1 MEQDTIFT
9 IKTCFFQ
16 AMKCLIYYYHSMNWS
31 LYSSCICVVPL
42 SCSMFLYCVHVIFV
56 ILRLIK
62 KLGHLKGRSPK
73 WEGLGAH
80 QWCWCLS
87 HPDVG
92 CPGVPAAPP
101 VLSVF
106 ARCAPAPAPAH
117 HQQRFSE
124 GGGESGCLGDPL
136 SSCQLSVLPGAKC
149 RGLVCAHSE
158 PTINWH
164 RELHGSL
171 LLLL

>member
-1 MEQDTIFT
+1 
-9 IKTCFFQ
+9 
-16 AMKCLIYYYHSMNWS
+16 
-31 LYSSCICVVPL
+31 
-42 SCSMFLYCVHVIFV
+42 MFLYCVHVIFV

-62 KLGHLKGRSPK
+62 KLGHLKGRSPR

-80 QWCWCLS
+80 PWCWCLS

-106 ARCAPAPAPAH
+106 APAH

-124 GGGESGCLGDPL
+124 GGGESGCLGEGSIPSPPV
-136 SSCQLSVLPGAKC
+136 SSRCFLEPSAGGWCVRTHVQVWENT
-149 RGLVCAHSE
+149 SE

-171 LLLL
+171 LLHL